1 MSERSWSFIACLRM
15 DIFIKER
22 QELVFKYLKNIQTKR
37 TIVWGSQEIAS
48 EMIGRKRII

>member
-22 QELVFKYLKNIQTKR
+22 HELSVHIFKEYSDKENSYLGKL
-37 TIVWGSQEIAS
+37 GDCF
-48 EMIGRKRII
+48 